1 MATVPNFYLIDSSG
15 QVWLLGATGV
25 GAYSTT
31 AVTGPTG
38 QPYFVLTDV
47 VTELPMLLT
56 VATSGALQTASTTI
70 QTAQQN
76 IPVIA
81 TSGALMGII
90 IFNGAVSVMRLTYLC
105 ETGILYEQ
113 NRKYL
118 PTFTQPGGQGTS
130 VFPAQQTGE
139 LVGRFIAGCG
149 HAFEAWTIYSDSCN
163 GVQSAFL
170 CCPVCNFIQQIFTP
184 YNLIHQ
190 FPNEIIMG

>member
-1 MATVPNFYLIDSSG
+1 MATVPNFYLTDSSG

-118 PTFTQPGGQGTS
+118 PTFTQPGGQGTAA
-130 VFPAQQTGE
+130 FPAQQSSE
-139 LVGRFIAGCG
+139 LLGQWTAGCG
-149 HAFEAWTIYSDSCN
+149 HSFNHWAIYSDSCN
-163 GVQSAFL
+163 GVQTAL
-170 CCPVCNFIQQIFTP
+170 ITCPVCGYLQNQISP
-184 YNLIHQ
+184 YSDIHTY
-190 FPNEIIMG
+190 PNEIIFA